1 MLRTALLI
9 LCGVM
14 LPVAAATPAA
24 EPATAPI
31 SVSAISVSAE
41 TTLKVT
47 VQYTGSGQV
56 SQEKRLWVWLF
67 DQLPDHA
74 AGTQPIAAQSVAVN
88 GGVANFTGIT
98 APQVWVAVMFDE
110 RGGYMADGPPPSG
123 SPAWAYMVNDQQVPV
138 TPGPNA
144 SIQITFNDQFRLP

>member
-9 LCGVM
+9 LCGAM
-14 LPVAAATPAA
+14 LPVAAAIPAA
-24 EPATAPI
+24 EPVAAH
-31 SVSAISVSAE
+31 ASAE

-67 DQLPDHA
+67 DQVPDHT
-74 AGTQPIAAQSVAVN
+74 AGTQPVAVQSLAVN

-98 APQVWVAVMFDE
+98 PAQVWVAVMFDE
-110 RGGYMADGPPPSG
+110 RGGYAADGPPPSG
-123 SPAWAYMVNDQQVPV
+123 SPAWAYMVNDQQAPV
-138 TPGPNA
+138 APGPNA
-144 SIQITFNDQFRLP
+144 AIRITFNDQFRLP